1 MKKIIFSNL
10 YFWSFTIFLSMT
22 SLMMLSSCEQNET
35 HATGL
40 QTDESPILPRTV
52 EDCDDCPEEYCCCVV
67 ENLMNFPVDQLFC
80 GVYTMTAGSAC
91 GPVSPGS
98 PCGTISGTSYL
109 ISMDAFGNGFFCVED
124 SASFSI
130 LNLSASAN
138 LRITCKA
145 NEVNPP
151 WVGFTIDSS
160 PVYYNV
166 EDCNL
171 EGC

>member
-1 MKKIIFSNL
+1 M
-10 YFWSFTIFLSMT
+10 
-22 SLMMLSSCEQNET
+22 SLLFFSSCEQSET
-35 HATGL
+35 HVNAQLDT
-40 QTDESPILPRTV
+40 ESPILPRTV

-67 ENLMNFPVDQLFC
+67 ENLMNFQVDLLFC

-130 LNLSASAN
+130 LKVMGTSAN
-138 LRITCKA
+138 LRINCKA
-145 NEVNPP
+145 NEVNPI
-151 WVGFTIDSS
+151 WTGFNINSA
-160 PVYYNV
+160 PVYYYV
-166 EDCNL
+166 EDCEL
-171 EGC
+171 TGC